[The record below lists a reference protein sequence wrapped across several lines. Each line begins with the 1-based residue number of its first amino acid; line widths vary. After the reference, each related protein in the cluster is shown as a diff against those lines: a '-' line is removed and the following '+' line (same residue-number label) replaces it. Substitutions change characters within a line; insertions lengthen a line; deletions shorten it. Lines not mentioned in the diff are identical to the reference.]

1 MFNRSTWMMVALL
14 SGAMAIPAFAA
25 GGGPDLKQPAG
36 KDWPAVAGGWDN
48 SRFSTL
54 KQIDTTNVK
63 SLGGA
68 WVHKFDGESSRASPV
83 IADGMMFITAG
94 AHVYAIDP
102 ATGDQIWAFKPE
114 AAASGMYKGVAV
126 GGGMVYVGLS
136 NGHIVAVKEKTGEL
150 VWTGVVGDEPALKG
164 QAIPAGPTYVDG
176 KVITGL
182 ANGDYGLDGRI
193 VALDAKTGKQ
203 LWRFNTIPEPG
214 EPKHDTW
221 PADNDEWK
229 KGGGGVWVNGAVDP
243 ALGLIYFGVG
253 NPVPQWGGE
262 LRGGDNLYTDSV
274 VALDIKT
281 GKPRWHYQ
289 VVHHDIWEQDLGTPM
304 ILYDTVVDGKTRKGV
319 AAMRTDGMLFLL
331 DRVTGKPIF
340 PVEERP
346 VPQDPRLKT
355 APTQPFSKGADQL
368 GPKCEPAEQIPAGFK
383 AMCEFEPINYD
394 TPNAMYPILTTRS
407 APMAYSPQTKM
418 FYAVGSPG
426 WPLWIKRYEDPKF
439 FIAVSTTAGIKTHGI
454 IAGID
459 AKTNKI
465 VWQKQMPYEIQ
476 NSGGVTATAG
486 GLLFHGEPDGNLQAY
501 DAKTGDLLWQFQTGT
516 NAGGA
521 VASYEVGGQ
530 QYVAIPAA
538 GSLWAFKLGG
548 TLAPLPAPTPPKTE
562 STMSGRV
569 MSTDQVTFAGEISDT
584 GLEFVR
590 KTFDEHAVMPLRIK
604 LPAGGKVT
612 FTNKG
617 KVPHDATAI
626 DGSWTSGDIAPGA
639 IGTVAFAKAGTYD
652 YTSKSEP
659 WIHGQIVVD
668 EAAAPVSPP
677 TGAPAPANK

>member
-1 MFNRSTWMMVALL
+1 MFSHSKWAMAALL
-14 SGAMAIPAFAA
+14 SSAMAMPVLAA
-25 GGGPDLKQPAG
+25 GAGADLRQPAG

-54 KQIDTTNVK
+54 NQINAGNVK
-63 SLGGA
+63 QLGGA
-68 WVHKFDGESSRASPV
+68 WLHKFDGEQSRASPV

-94 AHVYAIDP
+94 AHVYAINP
-102 ATGDQIWAFKPE
+102 ATGDEIWNFKPE

-126 GGGMVYVGLS
+126 GEGMVFVGLS
-136 NGHIVAVKEKTGEL
+136 NGHIVALKEKTGEL
-150 VWTGVVGDEPALKG
+150 VWTGIVGDDPALKG
-164 QAIPAGPTYVDG
+164 QALPAGPTYVDG
-176 KVITGL
+176 KVISGL

-203 LWRFNTIPEPG
+203 LWRFNTIPSPG
-214 EPKHDTW
+214 EAGHDSW
-221 PADNDEWK
+221 PAGDDIYK

-274 VALDIKT
+274 VALEIKT

-304 ILYDTVVDGKTRKGV
+304 VLYDATGADGKAHKAI

-331 DRVTGKPIF
+331 DRATGKPVF

-346 VPQDPRLKT
+346 VPQDKRLMT
-355 APTQPFSKGADQL
+355 AATQPFSKGADQL
-368 GPKCEPAEQIPAGFK
+368 GPKCEPKEQIPAGFK
-383 AMCEFEPINYD
+383 PMCEFEPINYD

-407 APMAYSPQTKM
+407 APMSYDPQTKM

-426 WPLWIKRYEDPKF
+426 WPLWIKRYQDPKF
-439 FIAVSTTAGIKTHGI
+439 FIAVSSGAGIKTHGV
-454 IAGID
+454 IAAID

-465 VWQKQMPYEIQ
+465 VWRKDTPYEIQ
-476 NSGGVTATAG
+476 NSGGITTTAG
-486 GLLFHGEPDGNLQAY
+486 GVAFHGEPDGQFQAY
-501 DAKTGDLLWQFQTGT
+501 DAKTGDLLWQFQTGS

-521 VASYEVGGQ
+521 PVTYQVGKD
-530 QYVAIPAA
+530 QYVAIPAQ

-548 TLAPLPAPTPPKTE
+548 TVQPLPAPPTPKTE

-569 MSTDQVTFAGEISDT
+569 VSTDQVMFSPEISDT

-590 KTFDEHAVMPLRIK
+590 KTIDEHAVAPLRVK
-604 LPAGGKVT
+604 VAAGAQVTWTNSGKET
-612 FTNKG
+612 
-617 KVPHDATAI
+617 HDATAM
-626 DGSWTSGDIAPGA
+626 DGSWTTGDIAPGKT
-639 IGTVAFAKAGTYD
+639 GTVTFAKAGTFD

-659 WIHGQIVVD
+659 WVHAQVTVE
-668 EAAAPVSPP
+668 EAAPAA
-677 TGAPAPANK
+677 APAPAAPAAK

>member
-1 MFNRSTWMMVALL
+1 MSNRSTWMMAALL
-14 SGAMAIPAFAA
+14 SSALTMPALAA
-25 GGGPDLKQPAG
+25 GGGADLKQPAG
-36 KDWPAVAGGWDN
+36 KDWPAATGGWDN

-54 KQIDTTNVK
+54 KQVDTKNIK

-68 WVHKFDGESSRASPV
+68 WVHKWEGESSRASPV
-83 IADGMMFITAG
+83 VADGMMFITAG
-94 AHVYAIDP
+94 SHLYALNP
-102 ATGDQIWAFKPE
+102 ATGEQIWSFQPE
-114 AAASGMYKGVAV
+114 VATSGMYKGVSV
-126 GGGMVYVGLS
+126 GGGFVYVGLS
-136 NGHIVAVKEKTGEL
+136 NGHIVAVDEKTGKL
-150 VWTGVVGDEPALKG
+150 AWTGIVGDDPALKG
-164 QAIPAGPTYVDG
+164 QAIPAGPTYVNG
-176 KVITGL
+176 LVIAGL

-203 LWRFNTIPEPG
+203 VWRFNTIPAPG
-214 EPKHDTW
+214 EAGHDSW
-221 PADNDEWK
+221 PGDNEEWK

-304 ILYDTVVDGKTRKGV
+304 VLYDTMVDGKLRKGV

-331 DRVTGKPIF
+331 DRATGKPIF

-355 APTQPFSKGADQL
+355 APTQPFSVGADQL
-368 GPKCEPAEQIPAGFK
+368 GPKCEPKDQIPAGFK
-383 AMCEFEPINYD
+383 PMCEFEPINYD

-407 APMAYSPQTKM
+407 APMAYSPDTKM

-426 WPLWIKRYEDPKF
+426 WPLWIKRLEDPKF
-439 FIAVSTTAGIKTHGI
+439 FIATASTAGVKTHGI
-454 IAGID
+454 IAAID

-465 VWQKQMPYEIQ
+465 VWQKDTPYEIQ
-476 NSGGVTATAG
+476 NSGGVTSTAG
-486 GLLFHGEPDGNLQAY
+486 GLIFHGEPDGNLQAY
-501 DAKTGDLLWQFQTGT
+501 DAKNGDLLWQFQTGS

-521 VASYEVGGQ
+521 VATYEVNGE
-530 QYVAIPAA
+530 QYVAIPSHDA
-538 GSLWAFKLGG
+538 LWAFKLGG
-548 TLAPLPAPTPPKTE
+548 TVQPLPAPPPPKTE
-562 STMSGRV
+562 TTMGGRV
-569 MSTDQVTFAGEISDT
+569 MPTDQVTFAGEVSDT

-590 KTFDEHAVMPLRIK
+590 KAFDEHAVLPLRIK

-612 FTNKG
+612 WTNKG
-617 KVPHDATAI
+617 KLPHDATAM
-626 DGSWTSGDIAPGA
+626 DGSWTTGDIAPGA
-639 IGTVAFAKAGTYD
+639 VGTVAFAKAGTFD

-668 EAAAPVSPP
+668 EAP
-677 TGAPAPANK
+677 APAPAATAPAPASK